1 MIIALR
7 DGEGWLDI
15 MLSDDDRV
23 VDKKETDGG

>member
-15 MLSDDDRV
+15 MFSDDDRV
-23 VDKKETDGG
+23 VDEKETDGG